1 MPRKRAL
8 DGALL
13 SVKSR
18 ARVAKLETRG
28 LDAGEVLP
36 AARGSEESTG
46 LPDESPTDG
55 EATATGLDDGG
66 AEDDFALADVPS
78 DTLAAVMMLRN
89 KFPPSVPMCPLAL
102 KTHIYSVVND
112 RTAVDR
118 QLEELNRNNK
128 VQIIKLA
135 TNRNDYG
142 VALWEDY
149 AAAVRACGEDRRASA
164 AGPGPGEES
173 DGEKLFDW
181 FLSSLVARI
190 SHCYVSDLQMER
202 ELRAFLASVEG
213 ADPNAYDAHITL
225 LIRSGLLTRRT
236 SVHGGYWI
244 SVPNVGVFVKSLNAG
259 RKRLLGIVRRRK
271 RSEMLQWDL
280 EKVKL
285 PKKTTL
291 GTPFHLRDA
300 LGSGVFEQVE
310 TTCGPLLR
318 LANKKQEDM

>member
-36 AARGSEESTG
+36 AARGSEESIG

-55 EATATGLDDGG
+55 EATATGLDNGG

-135 TNRNDYG
+135 SNRNDYG

-149 AAAVRACGEDRRASA
+149 ASAVCACGEDRRALS
-164 AGPGPGEES
+164 GGEEGIKGAS
-173 DGEKLFDW
+173 ELFGW
-181 FLSSLVARI
+181 FLDSLVARI
-190 SHCYVSDLQMER
+190 SHCYVTDFQMER

-213 ADPNAYDAHITL
+213 ADPNAYDEHITL

-244 SVPNVGVFVKSLNAG
+244 SVPNVGIFVKSLNTG

-271 RSEMLQWDL
+271 RGEMLQWDL

-285 PKKTTL
+285 PKTTL
-291 GTPFHLRDA
+291 GMPFHLRDA
-300 LGSGVFEQVE
+300 LGSGIFDQIE

-318 LANKKQEDM
+318 LANKKQSEDM